1 MGSDIYTESAVAVRL
16 DDFLNVDAIKKK
28 AARELITNVF
38 YQEKLISDYSFTD
51 MNKSKNLFIET
62 FIHEMSMSEEG
73 YEADEERNRYMIQ
86 TFCDVAKIDLENLP
100 EFSLRSFDSCRISG
114 YDIETDVLYIMF
126 ECYNL
131 FETVMTDEGKKVA
144 ETLGLD
150 YIDETTWTVHS
161 Y

>member
-86 TFCDVAKIDLENLP
+86 TFCDVAKIDLEDLP

-126 ECYNL
+126 DTFGL
-131 FETVMTDEGKKVA
+131 FKTVMTDEGKKVA
-144 ETLGLD
+144 KKLGMD
-150 YIDETTWTVHS
+150 SIQETTWTVYS

>member
-86 TFCDVAKIDLENLP
+86 TFCDVAKIDLEDLP

-144 ETLGLD
+144 EKLGLD

>member
-86 TFCDVAKIDLENLP
+86 TFCDVAKIDLEDLP
-100 EFSLRSFDSCRISG
+100 EFSLRRQ
-114 YDIETDVLYIMF
+114 L
-126 ECYNL
+126 
-131 FETVMTDEGKKVA
+131 
-144 ETLGLD
+144 
-150 YIDETTWTVHS
+150 
-161 Y
+161 